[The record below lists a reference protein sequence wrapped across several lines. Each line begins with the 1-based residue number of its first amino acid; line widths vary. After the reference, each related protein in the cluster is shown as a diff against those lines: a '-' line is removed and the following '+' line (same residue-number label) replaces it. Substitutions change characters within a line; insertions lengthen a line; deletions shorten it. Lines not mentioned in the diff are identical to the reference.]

1 MMIQNNL
8 AFTED
13 QAIPEGY
20 KKTDQGLLPQSWN
33 IVAIRTLV
41 SRLDAGISVNSV
53 DSLDAYSHGK
63 HVLKTSCVTRGY
75 FLPNE
80 KKSILPIDINRAKTI
95 PEKGSIIVS
104 RMNTPELVGEL
115 GYVNVFDENIYLPD
129 RLWQMIFKK
138 DQQLCSRWLA
148 YLLSSKKF
156 SKQIKESATG
166 TSNSMKNIS
175 KEVLLSLEIPYPKF
189 DEQQKIATAL
199 SDTDALISELEKL
212 IEKKQAIK
220 TATMQQL
227 LTGKTR
233 LPEFALHED
242 STPKGYKDSE
252 LGQIPEDWMALS
264 IGSDTSLKARIGW
277 QALTTAEYLK
287 EGNYYL
293 VTGTDF
299 NGGLVNWNSCCYV
312 SEWRYKQDKN
322 IQLQEH
328 DVLVTKDGTI
338 GKVGFIESL
347 PLPATLNSGVFVVRP
362 KLTKCLPRFLFY
374 ILTSSYFD
382 DFVKL
387 ITAGS
392 TIVHLYQ
399 KDFVNFKFYVP
410 HNIEEQSAIA
420 NILADL
426 DAELAKLNLKLDKF
440 KNIKQGMMQELLTG
454 KTRLV

>member
-1 MMIQNNL
+1 MTQNNL
-8 AFTED
+8 ATIDNQE
-13 QAIPEGY
+13 IPEGY
-20 KKTDQGLLPQSWN
+20 KKTEVGLIPQDWSVQKFGGLFEPSITRMKLKSDDSVAFVGMQDVSESAQLITQKVVKFHEVKSGFTFFGKGDVLVAKITPCFENGKGCITDNLITN
-33 IVAIRTLV
+33 IGYGSTEFHVLRANQNSV
-41 SRLDAGISVNSV
+41 SKFIYYWTVNSTFRKKLE
-53 DSLDAYSHGK
+53 LDMVGSAGHRRVPVSSIQNYLIPLPAT
-63 HVLKTSCVTRGY
+63 HV
-75 FLPNE
+75 
-80 KKSILPIDINRAKTI
+80 
-95 PEKGSIIVS
+95 
-104 RMNTPELVGEL
+104 
-115 GYVNVFDENIYLPD
+115 
-129 RLWQMIFKK
+129 
-138 DQQLCSRWLA
+138 
-148 YLLSSKKF
+148 
-156 SKQIKESATG
+156 
-166 TSNSMKNIS
+166 
-175 KEVLLSLEIPYPKF
+175 
-189 DEQQKIATAL
+189 EQQKIATAL
-199 SDTDALISELEKL
+199 SDTDALISKLEKL

-233 LPEFALHED
+233 LPEFALRED
-242 STPKGYKDSE
+242 GTPKGYKDSE
-252 LGQIPEDWMALS
+252 LSQIPEDWMALS

-322 IQLQEH
+322 IQLQEY

-362 KLTKCLPRFLFY
+362 KLTKCLPGFLFY

>member
-1 MMIQNNL
+1 MTQSNL
-8 AFTED
+8 TFKENYEIPQGLKKTELGF
-13 QAIPEGY
+13 IPEDWQIY
-20 KKTDQGLLPQSWN
+20 KLSEIIKSIQLGGNYP
-33 IVAIRTLV
+33 
-41 SRLDAGISVNSV
+41 NS
-53 DSLDAYSHGK
+53 L
-63 HVLKTSCVTRGY
+63 
-75 FLPNE
+75 NE
-80 KKSILPIDINRAKTI
+80 KGFPLIKMGNLNR
-95 PEKGSIIVS
+95 GSINLDKIEFIQGEYNQ
-104 RMNTPELVGEL
+104 RDKLNYGDLLFNTRNTPELVGKVAIWRNEL
-115 GYVNVFDENIYLPD
+115 PIAYFNSNIMRIKFRGELVSNNFYINYA
-129 RLWQMIFKK
+129 MNT
-138 DQQLCSRWLA
+138 
-148 YLLSSKKF
+148 KKF
-156 SKQIKESATG
+156 IDTLSLIATG
-166 TSNSMKNIS
+166 TTSVAAIYTRDLLN
-175 KEVLLSLEIPYPKF
+175 LSLVLPPCT
-189 DEQQKIATAL
+189 EQEKIATAL

-233 LPEFALHED
+233 LPEFTLRED
-242 STPKGYKDSE
+242 GTPKAYKNSE
-252 LGQIPEDWMALS
+252 LGQIPEDWIALS

-287 EGNYYL
+287 EGNYLL

-322 IQLQEH
+322 IQLQKH

-338 GKVGFIESL
+338 GKVGFIENL

-374 ILTSSYFD
+374 ILTSSYFN

-426 DAELAKLNLKLDKF
+426 DTELAKLNLKLDKL

>member
-1 MMIQNNL
+1 
-8 AFTED
+8 
-13 QAIPEGY
+13 
-20 KKTDQGLLPQSWN
+20 
-33 IVAIRTLV
+33 
-41 SRLDAGISVNSV
+41 
-53 DSLDAYSHGK
+53 
-63 HVLKTSCVTRGY
+63 
-75 FLPNE
+75 
-80 KKSILPIDINRAKTI
+80 
-95 PEKGSIIVS
+95 
-104 RMNTPELVGEL
+104 
-115 GYVNVFDENIYLPD
+115 
-129 RLWQMIFKK
+129 
-138 DQQLCSRWLA
+138 
-148 YLLSSKKF
+148 
-156 SKQIKESATG
+156 
-166 TSNSMKNIS
+166 
-175 KEVLLSLEIPYPKF
+175 
-189 DEQQKIATAL
+189 
-199 SDTDALISELEKL
+199 
-212 IEKKQAIK
+212 
-220 TATMQQL
+220 
-227 LTGKTR
+227 
-233 LPEFALHED
+233 
-242 STPKGYKDSE
+242 
-252 LGQIPEDWMALS
+252 MALS

-322 IQLQEH
+322 IQLQEY

-362 KLTKCLPRFLFY
+362 KLTKCLPGFLFY

>member
-1 MMIQNNL
+1 MEDKVDWKIVQIQDIAQVIRGASPRPKGDKRYYDGNVPRL
-8 AFTED
+8 MVED
-13 QAIPEGY
+13 VTRDGKYVYP
-20 KKTDQGLLPQSWN
+20 
-33 IVAIRTLV
+33 
-41 SRLDAGISVNSV
+41 SV
-53 DSLDAYSHGK
+53 DFLTEEGAKLSRPCTAGTLTIVCSGTVGVPSILGVDACIHDGFLGLVKVSPKVSVDYLYHFFCTQREKFNNSATHGGVFTNLTTDAVK
-63 HVLKTSCVTRGY
+63 AFEVK
-75 FLPNE
+75 
-80 KKSILPIDINRAKTI
+80 LPID
-95 PEKGSIIVS
+95 
-104 RMNTPELVGEL
+104 
-115 GYVNVFDENIYLPD
+115 
-129 RLWQMIFKK
+129 
-138 DQQLCSRWLA
+138 LA
-148 YLLSSKKF
+148 
-156 SKQIKESATG
+156 
-166 TSNSMKNIS
+166 
-175 KEVLLSLEIPYPKF
+175 
-189 DEQQKIATAL
+189 EQEKIATAL

-233 LPEFALHED
+233 LPEFALRED
-242 STPKGYKDSE
+242 GTPKGYKDSE
-252 LGQIPEDWMALS
+252 LSQIPEDWMALS

-322 IQLQEH
+322 IQLQEY

>member
-1 MMIQNNL
+1 MMIQSNL
-8 AFTED
+8 TFTEN
-13 QAIPEGY
+13 QKISEGY
-20 KKTDQGLLPQSWN
+20 KKTEVGVIPNDWEVLSIN
-33 IVAIRTLV
+33 DFAIKV
-41 SRLDAGISVNSV
+41 GS
-53 DSLDAYSHGK
+53 GK
-63 HVLKTSCVTRGY
+63 TPKGGAQIY
-75 FLPNE
+75 
-80 KKSILPIDINRAKTI
+80 KKSGYPFVRSQNIGWGILD
-95 PEKGSIIVS
+95 
-104 RMNTPELVGEL
+104 
-115 GYVNVFDENIYLPD
+115 
-129 RLWQMIFKK
+129 
-138 DQQLCSRWLA
+138 
-148 YLLSSKKF
+148 LSDVVY
-156 SKQIKESATG
+156 
-166 TSNSMKNIS
+166 IS
-175 KEVLLSLEIPYPKF
+175 KEVHENFHGNDLKNDDVLLNITGASIGRCAKADYRISGGNVNQHVCIIRSNPDTANSDLLVEIINSKIVQTQINSYQAGGNREGLNFSQVRQLQIPMSKKAE
-189 DEQQKIATAL
+189 EQLKIAL
-199 SDTDALISELEKL
+199 VLNDVNALISELEKL

-233 LPEFALHED
+233 LPEFTLRED
-242 STPKGYKDSE
+242 GTPKAYKDSE

-454 KTRLV
+454 KTRVV

>member
-1 MMIQNNL
+1 MEDKVDWKIVQIQDIAQVIRGASPRPKGDKRYYDGNVPRL
-8 AFTED
+8 MVED
-13 QAIPEGY
+13 VTRDGKYVYP
-20 KKTDQGLLPQSWN
+20 
-33 IVAIRTLV
+33 
-41 SRLDAGISVNSV
+41 SV
-53 DSLDAYSHGK
+53 DFLTEEGAKSSRPCTAGTLTIVCSGTVGVPSILGVDACIHDGFLGLVKVSPKVSVDYLYHFFCTQREKFNNSATHGGVFTNLTTDGVK
-63 HVLKTSCVTRGY
+63 AFEVK
-75 FLPNE
+75 
-80 KKSILPIDINRAKTI
+80 LPID
-95 PEKGSIIVS
+95 
-104 RMNTPELVGEL
+104 
-115 GYVNVFDENIYLPD
+115 
-129 RLWQMIFKK
+129 
-138 DQQLCSRWLA
+138 LA
-148 YLLSSKKF
+148 
-156 SKQIKESATG
+156 
-166 TSNSMKNIS
+166 
-175 KEVLLSLEIPYPKF
+175 
-189 DEQQKIATAL
+189 EQEKIAAAL

-212 IEKKQAIK
+212 IQKKQALK

-233 LPEFALHED
+233 LPEFALRED
-242 STPKGYKDSE
+242 GTPKGYKDSE
-252 LGQIPEDWMALS
+252 LSQIPEDWMALS

-322 IQLQEH
+322 IQLQEY

>member
-1 MMIQNNL
+1 MKVAQDTQNHNAEKYHEEWQLTEIGFIPHDWTIKSFKEVTLKIGDGIHSTPAYSSTGEYYFINGNNL
-8 AFTED
+8 VSGKILVDEETKKISSKEFRKYKQVLGRETILLSINGTIGNRAFYNAEPILLGKSAAFLNVNSECNLKYIYYILNSKQTLD
-13 QAIPEGY
+13 QFN
-20 KKTDQGLLPQSWN
+20 DGLTGSTIKNLGLGT
-33 IVAIRTLV
+33 IRNTLV
-41 SRLDAGISVNSV
+41 
-53 DSLDAYSHGK
+53 
-63 HVLKTSCVTRGY
+63 
-75 FLPNE
+75 PMP
-80 KKSILPIDINRAKTI
+80 ILA
-95 PEKGSIIVS
+95 
-104 RMNTPELVGEL
+104 
-115 GYVNVFDENIYLPD
+115 
-129 RLWQMIFKK
+129 
-138 DQQLCSRWLA
+138 
-148 YLLSSKKF
+148 
-156 SKQIKESATG
+156 
-166 TSNSMKNIS
+166 
-175 KEVLLSLEIPYPKF
+175 
-189 DEQQKIATAL
+189 EQQKIATAL

-233 LPEFALHED
+233 LPEFALRED
-242 STPKGYKDSE
+242 GTPKGYKDSE
-252 LGQIPEDWMALS
+252 LGQIPEDWCALT
-264 IGSDTSLKARIGW
+264 IGSDTTLKARIGW
-277 QALTTAEYLK
+277 QALTTDEYLK
-287 EGNYYL
+287 EGSYYL

-312 SEWRYKQDKN
+312 TEWRYKQDKN
-322 IQLQEH
+322 IQLQQY

-410 HNIEEQSAIA
+410 QSLEEQEAIA
-420 NILADL
+420 SILS
-426 DAELAKLNLKLDKF
+426 KLDKELSELKQKLIKF

>member
-1 MMIQNNL
+1 MSQDNSNL
-8 AFTED
+8 TENKE
-13 QAIPEGY
+13 IPKGY
-20 KKTDQGLLPQSWN
+20 KKTEIGFTPKEWELVKLGDISEVKMCKRVLSHQTKKNGVIPFFKIGTFGTQADSYISKSLYDEYRAKYSFPESGDILVSAAGTLGKTVVYDGKPSYFQDSNIVWLKVDKSKVINEYLYHYYKVIKWASTEGTTIARLYNGIIYDTQILLPS
-33 IVAIRTLV
+33 I
-41 SRLDAGISVNSV
+41 
-53 DSLDAYSHGK
+53 
-63 HVLKTSCVTRGY
+63 
-75 FLPNE
+75 NE
-80 KKSILPIDINRAKTI
+80 QKTI
-95 PEKGSIIVS
+95 AV
-104 RMNTPELVGEL
+104 
-115 GYVNVFDENIYLPD
+115 
-129 RLWQMIFKK
+129 
-138 DQQLCSRWLA
+138 
-148 YLLSSKKF
+148 
-156 SKQIKESATG
+156 
-166 TSNSMKNIS
+166 
-175 KEVLLSLEIPYPKF
+175 
-189 DEQQKIATAL
+189 AL
-199 SDTDALISELEKL
+199 SGTDALISELEKL

-233 LPEFALHED
+233 LPEFAFRED
-242 STPKGYKDSE
+242 GTAKGYKDND
-252 LGQIPEDWMALS
+252 LGQIPEDWVALS

-293 VTGTDF
+293 VTGIDF
-299 NGGLVNWNSCCYV
+299 NGGLVNWDSCCYV

-322 IQLQEH
+322 IKLQEH

-362 KLTKCLPRFLFY
+362 KLTKCLPRLLFY
-374 ILTSSYFD
+374 ILTSSCFD

-399 KDFVNFKFYVP
+399 KDFVNFNFYVP

-426 DAELAKLNLKLDKF
+426 DAEFAKLNLKLAKL